1 MKVQRPGGQD
11 ESAEAVTRIAC
22 YAGWLSAM
30 GAVMRPK
37 GIAKRRIDR
46 KDLMRAT
53 LIYGAGDVRV
63 ENVPDP
69 RIQQP
74 TDAIVRVVRSCICGS
89 DLWPY
94 GSRPATEHGDRIGHE
109 FLGVVEET
117 GSDVSGLKAGDLV
130 VAPFVWADNT
140 CDFCVEG
147 LQTSCRHGGFW
158 AADDVD
164 GGQGEA
170 VRVPQAQGTLVKL
183 PVAEDSALLP
193 SLLTLSDVFCTGHH
207 CAVTAGVNPRTT
219 VTVIGDGAV
228 GLSAVLAAKR
238 LGAERII
245 LMGRHK
251 DRTDLG
257 RDFGATD
264 IVSERGEE
272 GIERVRELTRGDGT
286 HTVLECVGLLPALE
300 MSIGVVRAGGTI
312 SRVGAP
318 QYDQVPLGFPEFL
331 SNITLTGG
339 VAPARAYIDELLPDV
354 LDGKIEPGRV
364 FNRTVGLDEVPDGYR
379 AMADREA
386 LKVLVQP

>member
-1 MKVQRPGGQD
+1 
-11 ESAEAVTRIAC
+11 
-22 YAGWLSAM
+22 
-30 GAVMRPK
+30 
-37 GIAKRRIDR
+37 
-46 KDLMRAT
+46 MRAT
-53 LIYGAGDVRV
+53 LIYGAGDIRV
-63 ENVPDP
+63 EDVPDP
-69 RIQQP
+69 KIQQP
-74 TDAIVRVVRSCICGS
+74 TDAVVRVVRACVCGS

-94 GSRPATEHGDRIGHE
+94 GSAPASEQGGRIGHE
-109 FLGVVEET
+109 FLGVVEDT
-117 GSDVSGLKAGDLV
+117 GSDVSGLKRGDLV

-140 CDFCVEG
+140 CDFCREG
-147 LQTSCRHGGFW
+147 LHTSCRHGGQW
-158 AADDVD
+158 GANGVD

-183 PVAEDSALLP
+183 PVAADSALLP

-207 CAVTAGVNPRTT
+207 CAVTAGVDERTT
-219 VTVIGDGAV
+219 VTVVGDGAV

-264 IVSERGEE
+264 VVSERGEE
-272 GIERVRELTRGDGT
+272 GIERVRELTGGDGT
-286 HTVLECVGLLPALE
+286 HTVLECVGTLPALR
-300 MSIGVVRAGGTI
+300 MSIGAVRAGGTI

-318 QYDQVPLGFPEFL
+318 QYGEVPLGFPEFMN
-331 SNITLTGG
+331 NITLTGG
-339 VAPARAYIDELLPDV
+339 VAPARAYIEELLPDI
-354 LDGKIEPGRV
+354 LEGRIEPGRV
-364 FNRTVGLDEVPDGYR
+364 FDRTVGLDGVPDGYR